1 MEAYC
6 DIMAMTVDTRQRT
19 IAPQVFRPYYDVDW
33 GTVMKVL
40 GRFDVPLWGRLTK
53 AGITTD
59 VQEGELLN
67 YCSDVTYRYS
77 GNTITVKCAFEI
89 RMVNLPGDSGGPIYV
104 VGPSI
109 GLSSIEVYAY
119 GITSGYRY
127 LNLSG
132 YIIPLTTI
140 ASPLDAYHL
149 YVQYT

>member
-6 DIMAMTVDTRQRT
+6 DIMAMTVGTRQRT

-67 YCSDVTYRYS
+67 YCSDVTYRDS
-77 GNTITVKCAFEI
+77 GRTVTLKCAVEI
-89 RMVNLPGDSGGPIYV
+89 RMVNLPGDSGAPIYV
-104 VGPSI
+104 RGPSI
-109 GLSSIEVYAY
+109 GLNSI
-119 GITSGYRY
+119 
-127 LNLSG
+127 
-132 YIIPLTTI
+132 
-140 ASPLDAYHL
+140 
-149 YVQYT
+149 